1 MLFCFEWLG
10 LCYFT
15 GCDFCQVFDE
25 IKDLEHVRNAKNKQ
39 TIEWK
44 FLGRRVCRPTWTSLH
59 GIGDLAGK
67 KKLKVWN

>member
-25 IKDLEHVRNAKNKQ
+25 IKDLEHERIAKNKQ
-39 TIEWK
+39 TIE
-44 FLGRRVCRPTWTSLH
+44 
-59 GIGDLAGK
+59 
-67 KKLKVWN
+67 